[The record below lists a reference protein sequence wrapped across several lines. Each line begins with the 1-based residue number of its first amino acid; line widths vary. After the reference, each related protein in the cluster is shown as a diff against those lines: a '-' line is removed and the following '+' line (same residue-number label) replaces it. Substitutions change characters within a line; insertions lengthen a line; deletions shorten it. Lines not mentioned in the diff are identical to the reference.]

1 MLHITKIHFQY
12 KVENPKC
19 AGREAKME
27 KLKETQ
33 AGGGDKIQGKE
44 KMAFEKRMYF
54 KTFFFCNVFNFT
66 L

>member
-1 MLHITKIHFQY
+1 MLHITKIHFQH
-12 KVENPKC
+12 KVENPTC

-33 AGGGDKIQGKE
+33 AGGADKIQGKE
-44 KMAFEKRMYF
+44 KNSFWKAYA
-54 KTFFFCNVFNFT
+54 

>member
-1 MLHITKIHFQY
+1 
-12 KVENPKC
+12 
-19 AGREAKME
+19 ME
-27 KLKETQ
+27 KLKETK
-33 AGGGDKIQGKE
+33 AGGGDKIQGKK